1 MNDMFAPLGANAQ
14 ALMAENAA
22 LPHGSTVYVSPK
34 RFAQVV
40 AEIPSGLR
48 IARNDGTVNVL
59 LPNGL
64 TMRVERR

>member
-1 MNDMFAPLGANAQ
+1 MSDMFAPLGANAQ

-22 LPHGSTVYVSPK
+22 RPHGSTVYVPPE

-40 AEIPSGLR
+40 AEIPFGLR

-64 TMRVERR
+64 TMRMERL